1 MYRKHAENDNA
12 PSHSTWKEKRERGR
26 EKERGKQKERGGA
39 RETHRRACF
48 IKVQVQD
55 LSDCQVVL
63 SFWFHI
69 NVVSFLPPLSSPAPL
84 HSSPC
89 SAVCSFS
96 SAPLTPGLY
105 RKRRRKVWQKLSAL
119 QPCFFIFGNV
129 FFKVWNG
136 NKQATIKLKRNSN
149 LHFSTL
155 LLIKV
160 RDAHILTRC
169 HSFLVSQLE
178 GVLCHCQ

>member
-1 MYRKHAENDNA
+1 MERKE
-12 PSHSTWKEKRERGR
+12 REREG
-26 EKERGKQKERGGA
+26 ERGKQKERGGA

-136 NKQATIKLKRNSN
+136 NKQATIKLKRTVTCIS
-149 LHFSTL
+149 
-155 LLIKV
+155 V
-160 RDAHILTRC
+160 
-169 HSFLVSQLE
+169 
-178 GVLCHCQ
+178 HCC